1 MAVEKK
7 PMDKPRK
14 LSSASELRKY
24 TQDIWLAGLGAFSR
38 AEEEGGKLFDNLV
51 KVGEELESKT
61 RDIADNT
68 VETVVEARD
77 KVLEKA
83 SDTRDKVER
92 AFDDKLSSALGR
104 LGIPS
109 QRELDMVNQRLD
121 TLTQVLQ
128 QLTDQMR
135 ENAKIEQKYNIVSL
149 YLF

>member
-1 MAVEKK
+1 MAIEKK
-7 PMDKPRK
+7 TADKPRK

-51 KVGEELESKT
+51 KVGEELEAKT

-83 SDTRDKVER
+83 SDTREKVER
-92 AFDDKLSSALGR
+92 AFDEKIAAALGR

-109 QRELDMVNQRLD
+109 QRELDSVNQRLD

-135 ENAKIEQKYNIVSL
+135 DNNAKK
-149 YLF
+149 

>member
-1 MAVEKK
+1 MPSEKK
-7 PMDKPRK
+7 MTDKQRK
-14 LSSASELRKY
+14 LTSATELRKY
-24 TQDIWLAGLGAFSR
+24 TQEIWLAGLGAFSR
-38 AEEEGGKLFDNLV
+38 AEEEGGKLFDSLV

-83 SDTRDKVER
+83 SDTREKVER
-92 AFDDKLSSALGR
+92 AFDDRLAAALGR

-109 QRELDMVNQRLD
+109 QREIEAVNQRLD

-135 ENAKIEQKYNIVSL
+135 QNQQK
-149 YLF
+149 